1 MMPDTPDT
9 NTTKANIPHPN
20 TPDQNIP
27 NQNTV
32 DANTMDQNSS
42 KKPSVADILVEAL
55 PYIQQFSTK
64 TIVIKYGGHAMVDEK
79 LKRDFANDIT
89 LLKFI
94 GINPVVVHGGGP
106 QINKVLSA
114 MGITSTFIRG
124 MRYTDDATMDVV
136 EMVLGGKVNKDI
148 VARINQEGGRAVG
161 LTGKDGSL
169 ILAEKMKIYVQDDRE
184 KPPEIIDPGMVG
196 DVVSVNPEI
205 IHTLT
210 AQGFIPIIAPV
221 GIGKNG
227 ETYNINADVVASRI
241 AASLAAER
249 LILVTDV
256 DGVLDPDQNLVSS
269 VNGTDIRQM
278 IENRQIQGG
287 MIPKVECALS
297 ALQRKVK
304 KAHIING
311 KISHAVLLELFTD
324 SGIGTQVE
332 R

>member
-1 MMPDTPDT
+1 M
-9 NTTKANIPHPN
+9 N
-20 TPDQNIP
+20 
-27 NQNTV
+27 
-32 DANTMDQNSS
+32 
-42 KKPSVADILVEAL
+42 PSAVADRNVADILVEAL

-64 TIVIKYGGHAMVDEK
+64 TIVIKYGGHAMVDDK

-89 LLKFI
+89 LLKYI

-106 QINKVLSA
+106 QISKVLSA

-169 ILAEKMKIYVQDDRE
+169 ILAEKMKIYVQDDQE

-210 AQGFIPIIAPV
+210 AKGFIPIIAPV
-221 GIGKNG
+221 GVGKNG

-241 AASLAAER
+241 AASLSAER
-249 LILVTDV
+249 LILLTDV
-256 DGVLDPDQNLVSS
+256 DGVLDADNALVSS
-269 VNGTDIRQM
+269 INDQRIGQM
-278 IENRQIQGG
+278 IGNKEIKGG
-287 MIPKVECALS
+287 MIPKVECALT
-297 ALQRKVK
+297 ALKRGVK
-304 KAHIING
+304 KTHIING
-311 KISHAVLLELFTD
+311 KIPHAVLLELFTD
-324 SGIGTQVE
+324 SGIGTQVFVNGPS
-332 R
+332 

>member
-1 MMPDTPDT
+1 M
-9 NTTKANIPHPN
+9 N
-20 TPDQNIP
+20 
-27 NQNTV
+27 
-32 DANTMDQNSS
+32 
-42 KKPSVADILVEAL
+42 PSAVADRNVADILVEAL

-64 TIVIKYGGHAMVDEK
+64 TIVIKYGGHAMVDDK

-89 LLKFI
+89 LLKYI

-106 QINKVLSA
+106 QISKVLSA

-169 ILAEKMKIYVQDDRE
+169 ILAEKMKIYVQDDQE

-196 DVVSVNPEI
+196 DVVSVDPEI

-210 AQGFIPIIAPV
+210 AKGFIPIIAPV
-221 GIGKNG
+221 GVGKNG

-241 AASLAAER
+241 AASLEAER
-249 LILVTDV
+249 LILLTDV
-256 DGVLDPDQNLVSS
+256 DGVLDADNALVSS
-269 VNGTDIRQM
+269 INDQRIRQM
-278 IENRQIQGG
+278 IGNKEIRGG
-287 MIPKVECALS
+287 MIPKVECALAS
-297 ALQRKVK
+297 LKRGVK
-304 KAHIING
+304 KTHIING
-311 KISHAVLLELFTD
+311 KIPHAVLLELFTD
-324 SGIGTQVE
+324 SGIGTQVFVNE
-332 R
+332 PLKT